1 MLLTIFWVAVGLICG
16 LLIALPT
23 AKVDTT
29 CINMQTGLIINCVAA
44 VVGGLFGVTWLA
56 VLLLL
61 VIGSIFAGYALI
73 FCKRRFSSELR
84 L

>member
-1 MLLTIFWVAVGLICG
+1 MMILWAVIGLICG

-23 AKVDTT
+23 SKVDTT
-29 CINMQTGLIINCVAA
+29 CINLQTGLIINCVAA

-56 VLLLL
+56 VLLL
-61 VIGSIFAGYALI
+61 VVGSSMAIYALI

>member
-1 MLLTIFWVAVGLICG
+1 MLMFWVAVGLICG
-16 LLIALPT
+16 LLIAVPT
-23 AKVDTT
+23 SKVDTT

-61 VIGSIFAGYALI
+61 IGSAFVGYARL

>member
-1 MLLTIFWVAVGLICG
+1 MSIFWTVIGLICG
-16 LLIALPT
+16 LLIAVPT
-23 AKVDTT
+23 SKVDTT

-44 VVGGLFGVTWLA
+44 VIGGLFVVTWLA
-56 VLLLL
+56 VILL
-61 VIGSIFAGYALI
+61 VIGSVFSGYALV

>member
-1 MLLTIFWVAVGLICG
+1 MLLTMFWAVIGLICG

-29 CINMQTGLIINCVAA
+29 CINLQTGLIINCVAA

-56 VLLLL
+56 VILL
-61 VIGSIFAGYALI
+61 VIGSSFAVYAWL

>member
-1 MLLTIFWVAVGLICG
+1 MLLMFWVAVGLICG
-16 LLIALPT
+16 LLIAVPT
-23 AKVDTT
+23 SKVDTT

-56 VLLLL
+56 ALLL
-61 VIGSIFAGYALI
+61 VIGSIFAGYARL

>member
-1 MLLTIFWVAVGLICG
+1 MILWTVIGLICG
-16 LLIALPT
+16 LLIASPT
-23 AKVDTT
+23 ANVDTT
-29 CINMQTGLIINCVAA
+29 CINLQTGLIINCVAA

-61 VIGSIFAGYALI
+61 IGSIFAGYALV
-73 FCKRRFSSELR
+73 FCKRFSSELR

>member
-1 MLLTIFWVAVGLICG
+1 MLILWTVIGLICG

-23 AKVDTT
+23 SKVDTT

-44 VVGGLFGVTWLA
+44 VIGGLFGVTWLA

-61 VIGSIFAGYALI
+61 VGSCFAVYALI
-73 FCKRRFSSELR
+73 VCKRCFSSESR